1 MVELGA
7 AQVRRGVHPVK
18 RVRQPANGAV
28 AARRRQNAQT
38 ELEPLTAAALYRLV
52 AQGFTHPDR
61 TLIGAMGDS
70 VRDVLGALNAK
81 AASSALAP
89 DLRALARAWRM
100 MPGQALTEEYSRL
113 FLGAGLV
120 PLREGGYGDGMRFA
134 GQPFDI
140 ADLNGFYA
148 AFGFELAQDAPSPPD
163 HLGTEI
169 EFLSL
174 LHLKKAVALQK
185 GQLRSVRIIDQA
197 MARFLEDHLGRWTA
211 AFAAALQEASAAAP
225 FALLATVLRKAG
237 AAECARLGVRPRTA
251 RIGTAR
257 DPLEGDTLV
266 CPLAAR
272 EAVKEHSGVAA

>member
-1 MVELGA
+1 M
-7 AQVRRGVHPVK
+7 K

-38 ELEPLTAAALYRLV
+38 ELEPLVAAALYRLV
-52 AQGFTHPDR
+52 AQGFTHPNR
-61 TLIGAMGDS
+61 ALIGAMGDGI
-70 VRDVLGALNAK
+70 RDVLGTLNGK
-81 AASSALAP
+81 AASSGFAP
-89 DLRALARAWRM
+89 NLRALARAWRV
-100 MPGQALTEEYSRL
+100 MPARSLAEEYSRL

-120 PLREGGYGDGMRFA
+120 PLREGGYGDGLRFA

-163 HLGTEI
+163 HLGTET
-169 EFLSL
+169 EFVSL

-185 GQLRSVRIIDQA
+185 GQLRSARIVDHA

-211 AFAAALQEASAAAP
+211 AFASALQEANAAAP
-225 FALLATVLRKAG
+225 FALLATLLRKAV

-257 DPLEGDTLV
+257 DSLEGDRFV
-266 CPLAAR
+266 CPLAAD
-272 EAVKEHSGVAA
+272 EPSKQFPGVAA